1 MNLYRVDFLI
11 HRHSKTK
18 KQLKYTATLKQTS
31 YLCKKERRNFMEQ
44 ALNPVDWYMKLLA
57 PLSPDI
63 KLDLISK
70 LSESLKDTH
79 THSKKISSKSS
90 DFFSALSGAWED
102 DTSVEDEV
110 RKIRESR
117 TSNQTRIIDE
127 F

>member
-1 MNLYRVDFLI
+1 
-11 HRHSKTK
+11 
-18 KQLKYTATLKQTS
+18 
-31 YLCKKERRNFMEQ
+31 MEQ

-79 THSKKISSKSS
+79 KSS

>member
-1 MNLYRVDFLI
+1 
-11 HRHSKTK
+11 
-18 KQLKYTATLKQTS
+18 
-31 YLCKKERRNFMEQ
+31 MEQ

-79 THSKKISSKSS
+79 TYSKKSFNPKSS

>member
-1 MNLYRVDFLI
+1 
-11 HRHSKTK
+11 
-18 KQLKYTATLKQTS
+18 
-31 YLCKKERRNFMEQ
+31 MEQ
-44 ALNPVDWYMKLLA
+44 ALNPVAWYMKLLA

-79 THSKKISSKSS
+79 TYSKKTSSKSS

>member
-1 MNLYRVDFLI
+1 
-11 HRHSKTK
+11 
-18 KQLKYTATLKQTS
+18 
-31 YLCKKERRNFMEQ
+31 MEQ

-79 THSKKISSKSS
+79 TLSKKITPKSS
-90 DFFSALSGAWED
+90 DFFGALSGAWED
-102 DTSVEDEV
+102 DISVEDEV
-110 RKIRESR
+110 KKIRGSR
-117 TSNQTRIIDE
+117 TSNQTRTIDE